1 MAQSK
6 FTLYKYVKLG
16 DGSWRYKKAAF
27 YSNGKIKPN
36 VVVDG
41 KNAQGKPIE
50 ELHAEGSYKMNHN
63 GNWLDAGTDAL
74 EAQRRRN
81 TLLDREE
88 LKRLRGMDSH
98 PIPTLTQTADRLT
111 LSTAAE
117 KYFSNCEKRGL
128 DSKTVRKY
136 RAAVEPFIQHC
147 GVTYVEECRENKQP
161 LLDYMGW
168 LRKQPVPTRKHGN
181 PERTLANKIGD
192 VRIFLK
198 EFGITKLLKKH
209 EEPRYHE
216 KKVVAHTDEELGV
229 LYGHARVEDTFLLDF
244 FIGTM
249 ARDHEAYRCRYCDL
263 TGTTLTLYGKHHKTR
278 TVETSQRLADSI
290 KDRRKRKKADYDDL
304 LFLNRNGKS
313 NQHLLRRLQ
322 RIAKRAGAK
331 FHTELHKLRKTG
343 ASRRYLAGVPLPTL
357 MLELGHESLATT
369 QKYLADVRKPGEAKK
384 AVSYADFIP
393 KPKAVRTGTDGG

>member
-63 GNWLDAGTDAL
+63 GNWLDAGADAL

-81 TLLDREE
+81 ARLDAEE
-88 LKRLRGMDSH
+88 FQRLRGTASA
-98 PIPTLTQTADRLT
+98 PSPTMQPTFDRLT
-111 LSTAAE
+111 LSAAAE

-136 RAAVEPFIQHC
+136 RAAVDPFIQHC
-147 GVTYVEECRENKQP
+147 GVTCVDECRENKQP

-181 PERTLANKIGD
+181 PERTLANKVED

-198 EFGITKLLKKH
+198 EFGVTKLLKKH
-209 EEPRYHE
+209 EEPKYHE
-216 KKVVAHTDEELGV
+216 KKVVARTHDELGA
-229 LYGHARVEDTFLLDF
+229 LYVHPNAEGIFLLDF

-249 ARDHEAYRCRYCDL
+249 ARDHEGHRCRYRDL
-263 TGTTLTLYGKHHKTR
+263 TGTTLTVYGKHHKTR
-278 TVETSQRLADSI
+278 TVEVSQRLADTI
-290 KDRRKRKKADYDDL
+290 NDHRKRKKAGHDDL
-304 LFLNRNGKS
+304 LFANRNGK
-313 NQHLLRRLQ
+313 
-322 RIAKRAGAK
+322 
-331 FHTELHKLRKTG
+331 
-343 ASRRYLAGVPLPTL
+343 P
-357 MLELGHESLATT
+357 
-369 QKYLADVRKPGEAKK
+369 D
-384 AVSYADFIP
+384 
-393 KPKAVRTGTDGG
+393 